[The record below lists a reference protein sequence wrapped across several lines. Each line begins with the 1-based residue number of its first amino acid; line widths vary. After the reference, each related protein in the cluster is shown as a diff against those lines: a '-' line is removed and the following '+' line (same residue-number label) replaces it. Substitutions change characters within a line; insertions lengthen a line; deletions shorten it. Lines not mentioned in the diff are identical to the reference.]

1 MFNPFNAKSTYR
13 VPTMYDPFSCPMA
26 YGSPQWYEGVP
37 SSATDDRRVI
47 DLLQHK
53 GESPGE
59 ANVNSMLVEA
69 KRQKIPFAEDAL
81 LIVTDEAYSELRL
94 NRIDLPANEVDN
106 IRQGSWK
113 TVSNKIFFVAIGL
126 LTTWTLMEACG
137 KGDIFTY
144 GKYFQVP
151 KGEDFWR
158 VIVDLRTAGRLC
170 LNPPPVNFPHLRTLL
185 TEVASLVF
193 LGSMWAVT
201 GDWKY
206 WFYQIPINDA
216 LKRRFGI
223 QVSDPQDSTRTIF
236 RRMRCLPMGWPWSP
250 RIAQC
255 IGWLVILHRE
265 AGDPDNL
272 GVYESWGD
280 NPPSFVRLRDGPGG
294 KTIGLIFLWLDNVMV
309 VTLNESLRDLW
320 YDRLKSNGA
329 RFNVRWKS
337 LEKTSRPNYLGI
349 FFRWIKNK
357 VVWCHESERTEKW
370 RLVLKRLILTARDVA
385 RHVGI
390 SIWHQM
396 VTLEPLYE
404 ISEPIEIMRRIAPR
418 LRSKKDWDRPLS
430 ELSQNLTLPEKDI
443 RILRQH
449 VRTALANRDVM
460 MDTTEAL
467 RTVYVCMDACKEDQ
481 SIYKSTDPKKRLGAV
496 DNGAGVVWFG
506 KDHTEYQAER
516 HRWSDAERLLP
527 IHVLEIKA
535 VKWALIDILPPATV
549 RTRLVIGEDN
559 TIVVAALSKGYSSCA
574 ATRAEVKEIFALC
587 KEKNYILEIIWVPS
601 LENAADPLSRGFDA
615 CPERNKMTWDILHG
629 GTPKTARKGRPLALE
644 DDDDLP
650 DDYEG
655 DLIKECLE
663 EAGDEECNEY

>member
-1 MFNPFNAKSTYR
+1 MFNPFNAVK
-13 VPTMYDPFSCPMA
+13 PTLYDPFSCPMA
-26 YGSPQWYEGVP
+26 YPQGYEDAP
-37 SSATDDRRVI
+37 SSTTDDARLI

-53 GESPGE
+53 GEHPGE
-59 ANVNSMLVEA
+59 ANVKDMLVEA
-69 KRQKIPFAEDAL
+69 TRQKIPFSEDAL
-81 LIVTDEAYSELRL
+81 RIVSDNDYSEARL
-94 NRIDLPANEVDN
+94 NRLDLHTTEVEN
-106 IRQGSWK
+106 ISKGSWK
-113 TVSNKIFFVAIGL
+113 TITNKIFFVAIGL
-126 LTTWTLMEACG
+126 LTTWALMEACG
-137 KGDIFTY
+137 KGEIATF

-151 KGEDFWR
+151 KGEHFWR
-158 VIVDLRTAGRLC
+158 VIVDARTAGRLC
-170 LNPPPVNFPHLRTLL
+170 FHPPPVNFPHLRTLL
-185 TEVASLVF
+185 TEVASLIF

-206 WFYQIPINDA
+206 WFYQIPINDS

-223 QVSDPQDSTRTIF
+223 QVSDPDDPTKTIF

-265 AGDPDNL
+265 KDAENL
-272 GVYESWGD
+272 GVHESWGD
-280 NPPSFVRLRDGPGG
+280 NPPSFVRLRDGPNG
-294 KTIGLIFLWLDNVMV
+294 KTTGLIFLWLDNVMV
-309 VTLNESLRDLW
+309 LSLDESLRNKW
-320 YDRLKSNGA
+320 YNRLDANA
-329 RFNVRWKS
+329 RRFNVRWKN
-337 LEKTSRPNYLGI
+337 LEKTSKPKYLGI

-357 VVWCHESERTEKW
+357 VVWCHESERTKKW
-370 RLVLKRLILTARDVA
+370 RLVVNQDILTARDVA

-390 SIWHQM
+390 AIWHQM

-404 ISEPIEIMRRIAPR
+404 ISDSIEIMRRISPR
-418 LRSKKDWDRPLS
+418 LKSKKDWDKPLA
-430 ELSQNLTLPEKDI
+430 ELSLTLPLKDI
-443 RILRQH
+443 RTLREH
-449 VRTALANRDVM
+449 VRTALRNKDVM
-460 MDTTEAL
+460 MDTTVAMETA
-467 RTVYVCMDACKEDQ
+467 YVCMDACKEDQ
-481 SIYKSTDPKKRLGAV
+481 SIFKSTDPKKRLGAV

-535 VKWALIDILPPATV
+535 VKWALIDILPPARV

-574 ATRAEVKEIFALC
+574 ATRIEIKEIFALC
-587 KEKNYILEIIWVPS
+587 KAKNYVLEIIWVPS

-629 GTPKTARKGRPLALE
+629 GTPRTARKGRPLTLE
-644 DDDDLP
+644 DDEDLP

-663 EAGDEECNEY
+663 EAGDEELNEY